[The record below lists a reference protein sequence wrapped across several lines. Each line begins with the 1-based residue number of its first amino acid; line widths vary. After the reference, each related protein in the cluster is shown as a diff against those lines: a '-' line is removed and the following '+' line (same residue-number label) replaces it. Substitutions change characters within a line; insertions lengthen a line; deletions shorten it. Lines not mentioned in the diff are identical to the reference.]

1 MDMSKSIKGTKTE
14 KNLLTS
20 FAGESQA
27 RMRYTYFASTAKKE
41 GYEQVAAI
49 FIETADQEKEHAKRM
64 FKWLEGGSV
73 EITASYPAGI
83 ISNTI
88 ENLRAA
94 AIGEHEEWTADYPRF
109 ADEAEDEGFADI
121 AAMYRNIAVAEKG
134 HEERY
139 NALLKNLESGT
150 AFKKKEK
157 TVWQCRNCG
166 YIYEGEEAP
175 ETCPA
180 CLHPQ
185 AYFEVKKENY

>member
-1 MDMSKSIKGTKTE
+1 MAKSVKGTQTE

-41 GYEQVAAI
+41 GYEQIAAI
-49 FIETADQEKEHAKRM
+49 FTETADQEKEHAKRM
-64 FKWLEGGSV
+64 FKWLEGGMV

-83 ISNTI
+83 IATTYRRI
-88 ENLRAA
+88 
-94 AIGEHEEWTADYPRF
+94 
-109 ADEAEDEGFADI
+109 AE
-121 AAMYRNIAVAEKG
+121 AEKG

-139 NALLKNLESGT
+139 LALLKNVEEGT
-150 AFKKKEK
+150 VFKKAEE

-166 YIYEGEEAP
+166 YIYVGTEAP
-175 ETCPA
+175 EVCPA

-185 AYFEVKKENY
+185 AYFEVKKNNY